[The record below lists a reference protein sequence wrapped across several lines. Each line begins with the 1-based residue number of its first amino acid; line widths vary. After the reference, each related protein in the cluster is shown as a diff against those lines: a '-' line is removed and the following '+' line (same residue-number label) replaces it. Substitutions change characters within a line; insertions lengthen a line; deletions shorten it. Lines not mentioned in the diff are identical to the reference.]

1 MVLMDPCWK
10 VLRNLYWMQ
19 ATPRVPLAH
28 ISERQNTSSIGSTGT
43 AHRCAS
49 QTSKLWRDLT
59 RT

>member
-10 VLRNLYWMQ
+10 VLLDLYRMQ

-28 ISERQNTSSIGSTGT
+28 ISERQNTLSVGSTGT

-49 QTSKLWRDLT
+49 QTSKLLRDLT